1 VWLRPQPGEETA
13 TLVALARALAEATG
27 VEELA
32 KLPAPTLRPEPGQA
46 VQQAAA
52 ILTEAAQQP
61 AEERRLAM
69 VYAVPHLGPQAAGS
83 NAAALC
89 NIALLSCGPE
99 QAPSSLFVL
108 PPEVNGW
115 GLRDVGVAPDLLP
128 GYRSPGDEA
137 ARREVETAWGAGPS
151 SAGLDFD
158 EMLDA
163 ARDGRLKAMVVLGD
177 NPLFFAPDK
186 ERVRE
191 CVSSLEFLLVIDSLL
206 SDTASLAHIVL
217 PDVSPF
223 GKEGTYTS
231 GDRRVVRLRP
241 AAAAWGEARPA
252 WRILAD
258 LGARLGKDGSLWEYQ
273 GPAQVMEEMAALIP
287 LYTSARYH
295 DLESGSQQAFDGY
308 GPRAA
313 ALQPVGPEE
322 AVSPGDG
329 LILTTGRSLYTSWDA
344 ATIHSAEADKLHREE
359 FVEAN
364 PLDAARLGLEEGQEV
379 ALADGRA
386 EVSIRV
392 RVTDAVQPGVVF
404 VPLYYD
410 GGAVTAL
417 FARDG
422 LLPRVK
428 VAVRTL
434 A

>member
-1 VWLRPQPGEETA
+1 MWRPT
-13 TLVALARALAEATG
+13 
-27 VEELA
+27 
-32 KLPAPTLRPEPGQA
+32 
-46 VQQAAA
+46 
-52 ILTEAAQQP
+52 
-61 AEERRLAM
+61 
-69 VYAVPHLGPQAAGS
+69 
-83 NAAALC
+83 C
-89 NIALLSCGPE
+89 C
-99 QAPSSLFVL
+99 
-108 PPEVNGW
+108 
-115 GLRDVGVAPDLLP
+115 P

-137 ARREVETAWGAGPS
+137 ARREVEAVWGACPS

-206 SDTASLAHIVL
+206 SDTARLAHIVL

-231 GDRRVVRLRP
+231 GDRRVVRLRS
-241 AAAAWGEARPA
+241 AVAAWGEARPA

-258 LGARLGKDGSLWEYQ
+258 LGARLGKDARVAGHTRARPRSWRRWR
-273 GPAQVMEEMAALIP
+273 PSSP
-287 LYTSARYH
+287 STRSARYD
-295 DLESGSQQAFDGY
+295 DLESGAQQAFDGY
-308 GPRAA
+308 RPSAA

-329 LILTTGRSLYTSWDA
+329 LVLTTGRSLYTSWDA

-359 FVEAN
+359 FVEVN

-392 RVTDAVQPGVVF
+392 HVTDAVQPGVVF

-428 VAVRTL
+428 VAVRAL